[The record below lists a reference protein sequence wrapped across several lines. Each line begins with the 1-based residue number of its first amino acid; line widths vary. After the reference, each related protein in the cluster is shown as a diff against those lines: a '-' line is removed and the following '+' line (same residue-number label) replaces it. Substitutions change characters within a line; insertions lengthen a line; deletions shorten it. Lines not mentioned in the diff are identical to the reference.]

1 MGGGG
6 GGDRG
11 GDRGGGGEGEE
22 EGQKKEEGEEEV
34 KEEEVEEEGGR
45 GGEGGGGK
53 EGKKEEEG
61 QGRKGRRKKR
71 RRSSSSTGGAVRK
84 LCKHKVGQ
92 HNLARVYSA
101 ILNIHTCALSKSFYG
116 TFMQAS
122 VRDCSEQQSST
133 EPTTITGMY
142 FGMSL
147 IEHNGIIIMFL

>member
-1 MGGGG
+1 MGGGREGGRGGAERGGGG
-6 GGDRG
+6 GG
-11 GDRGGGGEGEE
+11 GGGEE
-22 EGQKKEEGEEEV
+22 KKEEG
-34 KEEEVEEEGGR
+34 
-45 GGEGGGGK
+45 
-53 EGKKEEEG
+53 KKE
-61 QGRKGRRKKR
+61 KR
-71 RRSSSSTGGAVRK
+71 RRGGRKRRRRWRRKRRRGSSSTGGAVRK

-147 IEHNGIIIMFL
+147 IEHNGIIIVSLMA